1 MSKVNEKMKQSVI
14 KTILETSTLKNK
26 PDFIDNFIKSKM
38 QLKGRN
44 VIKKIGVPKKQI

>member
-44 VIKKIGVPKKQI
+44 VIKKIGVPKK

>member
-14 KTILETSTLKNK
+14 KTVLETNTLKNK
-26 PDFIDNFIKSKM
+26 PNFIDNFIKAKM

>member
-1 MSKVNEKMKQSVI
+1 MSKVNEEMKKAVI

-26 PDFIDNFIKSKM
+26 PYFIDYFIKSKM

-44 VIKKIGVPKKQI
+44 VIKKIGFPKK